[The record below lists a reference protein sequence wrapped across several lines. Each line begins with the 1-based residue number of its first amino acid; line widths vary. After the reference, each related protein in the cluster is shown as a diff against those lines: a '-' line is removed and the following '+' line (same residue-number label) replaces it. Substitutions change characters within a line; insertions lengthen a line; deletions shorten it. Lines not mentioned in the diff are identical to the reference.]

1 MSLIQRLRIKNV
13 VLKSDGK
20 AKIVVKIYKNLHKEM
35 DEEVRES
42 KIEVEVE
49 VHQEKVDFIKPCL

>member
-1 MSLIQRLRIKNV
+1 
-13 VLKSDGK
+13 
-20 AKIVVKIYKNLHKEM
+20 M

-49 VHQEKVDFIKPCL
+49 VHQEKVDFINHAYEKGLR